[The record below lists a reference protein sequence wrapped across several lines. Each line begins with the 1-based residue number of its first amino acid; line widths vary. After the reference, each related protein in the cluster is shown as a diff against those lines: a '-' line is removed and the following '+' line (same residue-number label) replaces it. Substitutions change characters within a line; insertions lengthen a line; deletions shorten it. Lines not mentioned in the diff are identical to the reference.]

1 MTFSKNMIVRIK
13 DGERYVNVI
22 LLYVTKKDL
31 KKGINAISEGL
42 YGFRGFWY
50 KGNGTKK
57 NSYGKIYDLSCY
69 DDIQIIRKNIYGLK
83 KKTMKKILC

>member
-1 MTFSKNMIVRIK
+1 MEMTFSKNMIVRIK

-42 YGFRGFWY
+42 CELHPP
-50 KGNGTKK
+50 KGRVLLDSLT
-57 NSYGKIYDLSCY
+57 SLA
-69 DDIQIIRKNIYGLK
+69 
-83 KKTMKKILC
+83 